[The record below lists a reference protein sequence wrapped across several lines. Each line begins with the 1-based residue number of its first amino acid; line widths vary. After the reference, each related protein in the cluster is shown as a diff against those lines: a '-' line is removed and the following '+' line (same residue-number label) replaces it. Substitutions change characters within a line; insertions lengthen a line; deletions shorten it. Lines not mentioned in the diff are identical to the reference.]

1 MKKVDPPKIGH
12 FRGGLLSS
20 LLAKNPSKWLYYENF
35 LPLWPEKCILSHL
48 EGFLAKSEESRP
60 PLKWPILGGSTFFT
74 FSQKCLFTELEPNQ
88 VLNFNAILLLQGKFF
103 QIFAFYKRWS
113 YCIFPSIEHR
123 HSHIWVFLGIS
134 TCPIVYG
141 LDFRN
146 TWPTREHGSI
156 SKRPPHIQIL
166 GIKIS
171 MIRPKEDRT
180 TTDWLG
186 RFFWNL

>member
-1 MKKVDPPKIGH
+1 MRHLEWFLEKSEESRPPQIGH

-74 FSQKCLFTELEPNQ
+74 FSQKCLFTELEPIP
-88 VLNFNAILLLQGKFF
+88 VWNFDARLLFRENFF

-113 YCIFPSIEHR
+113 WDIFPSIEHR
-123 HSHIWVFLGIS
+123 HGHFWEFFAFSHLSSVQ
-134 TCPIVYG
+134 G
-141 LDFRN
+141 L
-146 TWPTREHGSI
+146 
-156 SKRPPHIQIL
+156 
-166 GIKIS
+166 
-171 MIRPKEDRT
+171 
-180 TTDWLG
+180 
-186 RFFWNL
+186 